1 MSMSYDKY
9 EPQYPPH
16 MKDRPPNEADQRNNA
31 KLKEFT
37 TREII
42 LETEEE
48 MERRRLIL
56 LELNRIFVQWVKSV
70 AMDVRK
76 MSEEEAS
83 EVGGKL
89 LISGSHRLNVRE
101 PGADIDTICVAPE
114 FCTRENFFSTLKQKL
129 LNHPDVKELV
139 AVETARV
146 PMIGMEFRGVS
157 IDLLFA
163 RLSSDNVPEK
173 EEDFYDDK
181 ILRNL
186 DEATEISLN
195 GPRVTQLIA
204 ELISKNF
211 ENKTFHELLRCVR
224 LWAKR
229 RGLYGNMFGYL
240 GSLDHCQTHTHMHIA
255 LNFFCGINCRRN

>member
-1 MSMSYDKY
+1 MSAPYDKY
-9 EPQYPPH
+9 EPLHPPH
-16 MKDRPPNEADQRNNA
+16 MKDRPPNETDNRNNLR
-31 KLKEFT
+31 LKEFM
-37 TREII
+37 TREIT

-48 MERRRLIL
+48 MERRRGIL
-56 LELNRIFVQWVKSV
+56 LELKKIFVQWVKSV

-76 MSEEEAS
+76 MSEEEAGD
-83 EVGGKL
+83 VGGKL

-114 FCTRENFFSTLKQKL
+114 FCTRENFFTSLKQRL
-129 LNHPDVKELV
+129 LNHPDIKELV

-146 PMIGMEFRGVS
+146 PMIGMEFRGVN

-163 RLSSDNVPEK
+163 RLASDTVPDK
-173 EEDFYDDK
+173 EDEFYDDK

-186 DEATEISLN
+186 DETSVITLN
-195 GPRVTQLIA
+195 GPRATQLIA
-204 ELISKNF
+204 ELIKKNF
-211 ENKTFHELLRCVR
+211 ENKTFHDLLRCVR

-240 GSLDHCQTHTHMHIA
+240 GRTTTLKRIS
-255 LNFFCGINCRRN
+255 CRS